1 MMMNWKKERRKSD
14 ATIKKMMWNNEYL
27 LQGVVADV
35 HDHLCVHLSF
45 STRHTGCGKSSSI
58 NTGSRPVRETLLG
71 SNPPATRFQ
80 SFTDNTCFLPQNT
93 DAIWLLSI
101 KSIDHQCSDK
111 IQVIRGCNANSI
123 PVYLFAYPK
132 RLLLIHSIW
141 HCLAVEYYG
150 MWGKSGSE

>member
-1 MMMNWKKERRKSD
+1 MNWKKERRKSD

-101 KSIDHQCSDK
+101 KSIDHQCRNI
-111 IQVIRGCNANSI
+111 IQVIRGCNANPI

-150 MWGKSGSE
+150 MRGKSGSE